1 MKLSPLVLLPAVFLI
16 ALSPVFAQ
24 DGTTVVPAPAPVAPA
39 PAQTTTTTTTNPD
52 GSKTTQTTVTT
63 APATPP
69 PAVTETTVT
78 TTTPA
83 KHMAEIEI
91 VLSRGDAQAYFG
103 RAPRGEKLSIG
114 DASISFKLPS
124 TATVTKLAM
133 RDKSSDGADKVTVDN
148 PWHVMV
154 PFNEGGRFVFN
165 ISDFDD
171 DAVAAEV
178 LVKVDGVVK
187 FEGHGRDDDFKN
199 WPEAIYGTGVH
210 HTGRREIAFDVD

>member
-1 MKLSPLVLLPAVFLI
+1 MKFSALALLSAAAVFLL
-16 ALSPVFAQ
+16 AVEPVFAQ
-24 DGTTVVPAPAPVAPA
+24 TATVVPPDTAPPPS
-39 PAQTTTTTTTNPD
+39 QTTTTTTTNPD

-63 APATPP
+63 VPATPP
-69 PAVTETTVT
+69 PVVTETTT
-78 TTTPA
+78 TTTAAA
-83 KHMAEIEI
+83 KHTAEIEI

-103 RAPRGEKLSIG
+103 RAPRGEKFSIG

-133 RDKSSDGADKVTVDN
+133 RDKSSDGADKITVDN
-148 PWHVMV
+148 PWHVVV

-171 DAVAAEV
+171 DAVATEV

-199 WPEAIYGTGVH
+199 WPEAIYGEGVH